1 MSLTSTDFAQGVQT
15 LASAWCDV
23 VPADRGDWQEAR
35 ALESVR
41 MIFRTSLWAL
51 PMLTREYRMEC
62 TVFEFRGSYD
72 RIHLQCLGMS
82 KI

>member
-1 MSLTSTDFAQGVQT
+1 
-15 LASAWCDV
+15 
-23 VPADRGDWQEAR
+23 
-35 ALESVR
+35 
-41 MIFRTSLWAL
+41 
-51 PMLTREYRMEC
+51 MLTREYRMEC